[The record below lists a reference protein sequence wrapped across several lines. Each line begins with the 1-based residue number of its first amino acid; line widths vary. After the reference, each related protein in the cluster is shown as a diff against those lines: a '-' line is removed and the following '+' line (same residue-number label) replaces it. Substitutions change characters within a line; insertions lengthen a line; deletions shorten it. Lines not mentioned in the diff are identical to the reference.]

1 MKIGYIMQ
9 QGVEIRRPPFNGPA
23 NHVRHIVEEFWRAGH
38 SVRLLVRLDGV
49 IWQSDNLRD
58 FSAVGATGLD
68 AGLPRL
74 TERIVRRTQSV
85 LRLPYFDFFE
95 SLRFAL
101 ACRQALSG
109 FDLLYERIGWPH
121 YGGALASR
129 LMHIPLVLED
139 NGDPLHDLE
148 SKGEAPTGIQRWV
161 SLALMRRGIRRAS
174 HIVSTGEGWRRQFI
188 NRWHVPPERVSAVE
202 NGTTLVQVQRREN
215 LRSFQS
221 ETGDDEPVTLV
232 YVGGFYPWHG
242 IPVLLPAFARALKQG
257 IRAKLLL
264 IGAGDGFAEAQQ
276 LVAELGI
283 SQAVT
288 FAGHRSLDEFA
299 PMLAQADIGVSPY
312 CGWKEFSGLKILD
325 YKASGLPTIAS
336 GENGQPPTVTHGK
349 TGLIVPPCDENA
361 LCDAIVQLSTD
372 ASLRRQM
379 GQAARLEAE
388 TMHGWHHTAAALEKI
403 FKTVLDEK

>member
-23 NHVRHIVEEFWRAGH
+23 NHVRHIVEEFRRAGH
-38 SVRLLVRLDGV
+38 TVRVVVRLDGV

-58 FSAVGATGLD
+58 FSPVAAGGLD

-74 TERIVRRTQSV
+74 AERAVRRVQSA

-101 ACRQALSG
+101 ACRRALDG

-129 LMHIPLVLED
+129 LMGVPLVLED

-148 SKGEAPTGIQRWV
+148 SKGMAPTGIQRKI
-161 SLALMRRGIRRAS
+161 SLALMRWGIRRAA

-188 NRWHVPPERVSAVE
+188 NRWRVPPEMVTAVE
-202 NGTTLVQVQRREN
+202 NGTTLVQIQRREN
-215 LRSFQS
+215 LRSFQP
-221 ETGDDEPVTLV
+221 EKTDEPVTLV

-242 IPVLLPAFARALKQG
+242 IPVLLPAFARALKTG
-257 IRAKLLL
+257 IRARLLL
-264 IGAGDGFAEAQQ
+264 IGAGDGFAEAEQ
-276 LVAELGI
+276 LAAELGI
-283 SQAVT
+283 APAVT
-288 FAGHRSLDEFA
+288 FAGHLSPAEFA
-299 PMLAQADIGVSPY
+299 PLLAQADIGVSPY

-336 GENGQPPTVTHGK
+336 GENGQPPTVAHGK
-349 TGLIVPPCDENA
+349 TGFIVPPCNEDA
-361 LCDAIVQLSTD
+361 LRDAIVQLSTD
-372 ASLRRQM
+372 ARLRRQM

-388 TMHGWHHTAAALEKI
+388 TMHGWNHTAAALEEI
-403 FKTVLDEK
+403 FVGVTG

>member
-23 NHVRHIVEEFWRAGH
+23 NHVRHIVEEFQRAGH
-38 SVRLLVRLDGV
+38 TVRVLVRLNGV
-49 IWQSDNLRD
+49 IWQSDNLCD
-58 FSAVGATGLD
+58 FSPVMVRGMD

-74 TERIVRRTQSV
+74 AERAVRRVQST

-101 ACRQALSG
+101 ACRQTLAG
-109 FDLLYERIGWPH
+109 FEVLYERIGWPH

-129 LMHIPLVLED
+129 LMRVPLVLED

-148 SKGEAPTGIQRWV
+148 SKGEAPTGLQRRI
-161 SLALMRRGIRRAS
+161 SLFWMRWGIRQAA

-188 NRWHVPPERVSAVE
+188 ARWHVPPENVSAVE
-202 NGTTLVQVQRREN
+202 NGTPLVQGQQREN
-215 LRSFQS
+215 LRSFQP
-221 ETGDDEPVTLV
+221 EKPDDPVTLV

-242 IPVLLPAFARALKQG
+242 IPVLLPAFARALKRG

-264 IGAGDGFAEAQQ
+264 IGAGDGLDEAKQ
-276 LVAELGI
+276 LVNKMNI
-283 SQAVT
+283 DDAVT
-288 FAGHRSLDEFA
+288 FAGHLSPDEFA
-299 PMLAQADIGVSPY
+299 PLLAQADIGVSPY
-312 CGWKEFSGLKILD
+312 CNWKEFSGLKILD

-336 GENGQPPTVTHGK
+336 GENGQPPTLSHGE

-361 LCDAIVQLSTD
+361 LSDAIIQLCSD
-372 ASLRRQM
+372 YRLRRQM

-388 TMHGWHHTAAALEKI
+388 TMHGWNHTAAALEEI
-403 FKTVLDEK
+403 FVKVTAKN